1 MSAFAGEREK
11 KNTEKSVKY
20 FKTFVPTFY
29 EFLKQSFQ
37 KQQDVKIQES
47 RKKTRT
53 TIFSPL
59 NEKKHLY
66 NKTFCAQLNYIP
78 KTLFQ
83 STFIRILTEEA
94 KQIRLSCTV
103 QTMITL
109 ITFKTD
115 IFSALWLL

>member
-1 MSAFAGEREK
+1 MRSQEREK

-53 TIFSPL
+53 TIFPPL

-78 KTLFQ
+78 ETLFR
-83 STFIRILTEEA
+83 STMMLTEEA
-94 KQIRLSCTV
+94 KQSRLSCTV
-103 QTMITL
+103 QTMITW

-115 IFSALWLL
+115 INSALWHL